1 MNILLE
7 AAVRAT
13 FLAASCA
20 LLISA
25 LRITSAKAR
34 HALWTAVLLTM
45 LALPVWRLFG
55 LSIPVRIFR
64 ASPVATALAQPIS
77 LGTATSLPDQGFSSE
92 SSLSPGWD
100 WSRVFTLLYVAGCL
114 PLTLRLIA
122 GTWQARAL
130 TKRATRVRGR
140 LTSAEYVTPVTT
152 GLFVPRVI
160 LPAAWQHWS
169 REHLEAILAHEEAHV
184 RRRDP
189 LVHWLALLNRAVFW
203 FHPLAWWMA
212 RHHTTLAEEACDDA
226 VIATGTPS
234 VAYAEALLLC
244 AEAASVAGG
253 RFRVGVTMP
262 GRGLSTRMARILSG
276 EAPRQTA
283 RWRFASA
290 CAIGVA
296 VGATCVAATLEQVTA
311 DQPTVDLTWSRAQT
325 ELPSFDVASIK
336 PNRGSDA
343 PTTLFPLGP
352 GDAYAA
358 TGGLF
363 RAVNQPL
370 IAYVRFAYRMGPGDE
385 LLNLPRW
392 VSEERFDI
400 QARTDTN
407 PSKDQMRLLVR
418 SLLMDRFGLGVHTE
432 QRTQAIYDLIVA
444 ERGRLGPQIRPHATD
459 ANCKGELVPLEADAP
474 SASAPT
480 TQPPSM
486 FQLPTLPCGSI
497 GFITV
502 SSGDNGRMV
511 ANGEPMDKI
520 AGVLRGPFTGID
532 RHIRNRTGLSG
543 TFDFS
548 LEWSRQAEFASP
560 DTAPGDTGPRFAE
573 ALRTQLG
580 LTLRSARGPVDVLVI
595 DRIDRPTAD

>member
-1 MNILLE
+1 
-7 AAVRAT
+7 
-13 FLAASCA
+13 
-20 LLISA
+20 
-25 LRITSAKAR
+25 
-34 HALWTAVLLTM
+34 
-45 LALPVWRLFG
+45 
-55 LSIPVRIFR
+55 
-64 ASPVATALAQPIS
+64 
-77 LGTATSLPDQGFSSE
+77 
-92 SSLSPGWD
+92 
-100 WSRVFTLLYVAGCL
+100 
-114 PLTLRLIA
+114 
-122 GTWQARAL
+122 
-130 TKRATRVRGR
+130 
-140 LTSAEYVTPVTT
+140 
-152 GLFVPRVI
+152 
-160 LPAAWQHWS
+160 
-169 REHLEAILAHEEAHV
+169 
-184 RRRDP
+184 
-189 LVHWLALLNRAVFW
+189 
-203 FHPLAWWMA
+203 
-212 RHHTTLAEEACDDA
+212 
-226 VIATGTPS
+226 
-234 VAYAEALLLC
+234 
-244 AEAASVAGG
+244 
-253 RFRVGVTMP
+253 
-262 GRGLSTRMARILSG
+262 MARILSG

-290 CAIGVA
+290 RAIGVA
-296 VGATCVAATLEQVTA
+296 VGATCVAATLEQVTP
-311 DQPTVDLTWSRAQT
+311 DPPTVDLTWSRAQT
-325 ELPSFDVASIK
+325 DLPSFDVASIK

-432 QRTQAIYDLIVA
+432 QRTQALYDLIVA

-486 FQLPTLPCGSI
+486 F
-497 GFITV
+497 
-502 SSGDNGRMV
+502 
-511 ANGEPMDKI
+511 
-520 AGVLRGPFTGID
+520 RGPFTGID

-560 DTAPGDTGPRFAE
+560 DTTPGDTGPRFAE